1 MDAITLSAL
10 EYGELKQLIAAR
22 LRSPLGRKA
31 LAGLAP
37 SSDEEEVR
45 LLQARAREAL
55 AYLRERRA
63 PSPGEVEDPEET
75 LAELEPEGAILE
87 PVKIAK
93 IISVLRAG
101 MALRD
106 EIAAVRTRYPRLWDL
121 GGAIPPLKPLLG
133 DLAAKVS
140 SEGRVEDRASP
151 ELDSLRQRIAA
162 LEGRLQRHMRSIL
175 ERETVHDAIQD
186 AFVTVRNG
194 RFVIPVKV
202 EARRGIP
209 GIIHGASSTG
219 ATVFLEPMETV
230 EANNELVTLREEEDL
245 EIRRILGAL
254 ASRLRSSLPE
264 LRALCRLIGEA
275 DLLAA
280 CALLSRDFDC
290 QPAEAG
296 EEILLRDARH
306 PVLQAALEPRGRPI
320 VPLSLEV
327 AAGGRVLVLSGPNTG
342 GKTVTLKTI
351 GLLALMNQSGLL
363 VPASRAV
370 LPVFARILADV
381 GDRQSIVEDLSTFSA
396 RILRV
401 AEMSRA
407 LQSPSLVLLDEV
419 GGGTDPEEEGA
430 LAVAIVD
437 HFRRRGTTVIATTHH
452 SALKGYAE
460 VTEGAANASMEF
472 DEEAR
477 VPTFRVLPGIAG
489 RSGGLEMAARL
500 GIPEE
505 ILDAA
510 RGGLSEAHRVVDD
523 YLARLHALVQSREA
537 ELEEARLERERAARE
552 RSQALEEARQAERD
566 LRRKY
571 DAAIEEAMG
580 RIARAGEEVTR
591 QIRDRAAALQL
602 KSERRKAAR
611 EAEEKVRA
619 EIAPPAP
626 RHLRPGDL
634 GAAAGGG
641 ALPSD
646 LAEGAEVVVRTLGA
660 RGRIESIDARR
671 GRADVVVR
679 GMRMTVKL
687 SDCELPGGARE
698 KRVPGILPERV
709 SVVKAKGGEAPA
721 QINLIGKRVEEA
733 TGLLEKFLD
742 DQVLSGNRE
751 VLIVHGHGTG
761 RLRAAVH
768 SFLAGHPL
776 VESHRAAGP
785 GAGGTGATV
794 AVLKE

>member
-1 MDAITLSAL
+1 LDAITLSAL
-10 EYGELKQLIAAR
+10 EYGGLKQLIAAR
-22 LRSPLGRKA
+22 LKSPLGHKA

-37 SSDEEEVR
+37 SSDEEGVR

-55 AYLRERRA
+55 AYLREHRA

-75 LAELEPEGAILE
+75 LTELEPEGAILE

-121 GGAIPPLKPLLG
+121 AGAIPGLKLLLG
-133 DLAAKVS
+133 DLATKIS
-140 SEGRVEDRASP
+140 PEGRVEDRASP

-162 LEGRLQRHMRSIL
+162 LEGRLHRHMRSIL
-175 ERETVHDAIQD
+175 ERESVQEAIQD

-230 EANNELVTLREEEDL
+230 EANNELVTLRDEEEV
-245 EIRRILGAL
+245 EIRRILSAL
-254 ASRLRSSLPE
+254 GSRLRSCLPD
-264 LRALCRLIGEA
+264 LRALCRLMGEA

-280 CALLSRDFDC
+280 CALLARDFDC
-290 QPAEAG
+290 RPAETG
-296 EEILLRDARH
+296 EEILLREARH
-306 PVLQAALEPRGRPI
+306 PVLQAVLEPRGRPI
-320 VPLSLEV
+320 VPLDLEV

-363 VPASRAV
+363 VPARRAV

-396 RILRV
+396 RMLRV

-407 LQSPSLVLLDEV
+407 LETPSLVLLDEV

-437 HFRRRGTTVIATTHH
+437 HFRRRGAGVIATTHH

-477 VPTFRVLPGIAG
+477 VPTFRILPGVAG
-489 RSGGLEMAARL
+489 RSGGLEMAGRL

-505 ILDAA
+505 ILDVA
-510 RGGLSEAHRVVDD
+510 RGRLSEAYRVVDD
-523 YLARLHALVQSREA
+523 YLAQLHALVQSRES
-537 ELEEARLERERAARE
+537 EMEKARLERETAARE
-552 RSQALEEARQAERD
+552 RSEALEEARRAERD
-566 LRRKY
+566 LRQRY

-580 RIARAGEEVTR
+580 RIAEAGEEVTR
-591 QIRDRAAALQL
+591 QVRDRATALQL
-602 KSERRKAAR
+602 KSESRRAARKAT
-611 EAEEKVRA
+611 EKLRA

-626 RHLRPGDL
+626 RHLRPEEL
-634 GAAAGGG
+634 AAVPGAGVP
-641 ALPSD
+641 PSE
-646 LAEGAEVVVRTLGA
+646 LEEGVEVVVRSLGA
-660 RGRIESIDARR
+660 RGKIESIDARR
-671 GRADVVVR
+671 GRAAVIVR

-687 SDCELPGGARE
+687 SDCEIPGVPPKSSVPPVLP
-698 KRVPGILPERV
+698 KRV

-733 TGLLEKFLD
+733 MGLLDKFLD
-742 DQVLSGNRE
+742 DTVLSGHRE
-751 VLIVHGHGTG
+751 VLIVHGHGSG

-768 SFLAGHPL
+768 SFLAEHPL
-776 VESHRAAGP
+776 VESHHAAGP

-794 AVLKE
+794 AVLKD